1 MRYCVLTFQTLIKR
15 EYTTRRKISNENK
28 TEKNRKTNLNDF
40 LSKLQLRAERAF
52 IEQENSHELTEEYII
67 LFQGITKAVDQCRRI
82 GWDLELL
89 KV

>member
-1 MRYCVLTFQTLIKR
+1 MKIKQK
-15 EYTTRRKISNENK
+15 KI
-28 TEKNRKTNLNDF
+28 EKQISDICFEVENLNDF

>member
-1 MRYCVLTFQTLIKR
+1 MKIKQK
-15 EYTTRRKISNENK
+15 KI
-28 TEKNRKTNLNDF
+28 EKQISDICLEVENLNDF

-52 IEQENSHELTEEYII
+52 IEQENAHELTKEYII